1 MIVFSIFITVVLI
14 IFLNYCWK
22 RRNWYR
28 ASWNLPG
35 ILSLPIIGGAYIFWN
50 TTDILA
56 RGAEYL
62 QKIGAVGLP
71 FGFWLGP
78 RFAII
83 VTSPEDAEI
92 VINHPSSMHK
102 GSFYEVAIEGMGG
115 QGLLTASGDYWK
127 YHRKLL
133 DPTIQNTKI
142 LNSYYPTINST
153 LRILMDILNEKS
165 PNETFDIFSRIDAC
179 SFDLFAKSTLGVDC
193 NVQREHCSFFESL
206 NEALVVV
213 RKRVLEPMY
222 NIRPIFRLSKLYP
235 MAKRATAGMR
245 AVVQDIIRKR
255 MIALASS
262 DQSHQVEDEYEKRLR
277 IFVDEAIQLTTEQKC
292 FTEDELINESLT
304 ILMTGFETS
313 AVSIANTV
321 LMLAMHPQYQ
331 EKVYEEIQKICPN
344 NDGDVTSEHLK
355 ELLFTE
361 QCIKES
367 MRLIPT
373 VPLTSRLAT
382 EDFYIGETYVPAGC
396 EVALFLYVLHRNKNV
411 WGNDANIYNPDRFLP
426 ERFEK
431 QHPYSYLPYSAG
443 PRNCIGKKYA
453 QIVIRMFIVW
463 LVRNFK
469 FTTDLK
475 FEELSLKWMV
485 VLKANQGYP
494 VRIEKRLAK

>member
-1 MIVFSIFITVVLI
+1 MIVFNIFITVTLI
-14 IFLNYCWK
+14 FLLNYCWK

-35 ILSLPIIGGAYIFWN
+35 VWPLPIIGGAYIFRN
-50 TTDILA
+50 TTDVMA
-56 RGAEYL
+56 RISDYL
-62 QKIGAVGLP
+62 KSYKATTPV
-71 FGFWLGP
+71 GFWLGSQFVILIKDP
-78 RFAII
+78 Q
-83 VTSPEDAEI
+83 DAEI

-102 GSFYEVAIEGMGG
+102 GALYQVAIDTMGAP
-115 QGLLTASGDYWK
+115 GLLTASGDYWK

-153 LRILMDILNEKS
+153 LRILVDILNERNPK
-165 PNETFDIFSRIDAC
+165 ETFDIFPRIDAC

-206 NEALVVV
+206 NEGLFVL
-213 RKRVLEPMY
+213 RKRVFEPIY
-222 NIRPIFRLSKLYP
+222 NIKPIFRLSKLYP
-235 MAKRATAGMR
+235 MAKRATADMR

-255 MIALASS
+255 MVALAGS
-262 DQSHQVEDEYEKRLR
+262 DQSHREEDEYEKRLR

-292 FTEDELINESLT
+292 FTEDELITESLT

-313 AVSIANTV
+313 AVSITNTV

-344 NDGDVTSEHLK
+344 IDEDVTSEQLK

-382 EDFYIGETYVPAGC
+382 DDFYIGETYVPAGC
-396 EVALFLYVLHRNKNV
+396 DVVLSAYELHRDKSV
-411 WGNDANIYNPDRFLP
+411 WGNDANTYNPDRFLP

-431 QHPYSYLPYSAG
+431 QHPYSYIPYSAG
-443 PRNCIGKKYA
+443 LRNCIGKKYA

-485 VLKANQGYP
+485 VLRTNQGYP
-494 VRIEKRLAK
+494 VRIEKRLEI